1 MMIITILT
9 AILDTY
15 LKAYR
20 RGIIPKKEALD
31 KGYGVCDFALEIAGD
46 EKLEEVIDGIWEEYQ
61 KAF

>member
-1 MMIITILT
+1 MEIITILT

-20 RGIIPKKEALD
+20 RGYISEKEALD
-31 KGYGVCDFALEIAGD
+31 KGFGACDFASEIAGD
-46 EKLEEVIDGIWEEYQ
+46 EKLEEVINGIWEEYQ